1 MMEIVQ
7 KPKDMSLKGDICR
20 MLHQVRWQGLKIS
33 GFKPAF
39 YPELISFNHILSN
52 CKAISVQ
59 LTGLLSQSAKC
70 FLY

>member
-33 GFKPAF
+33 GFKPTF
-39 YPELISFNHILSN
+39 CPELVSFNHILSN
-52 CKAISVQ
+52 CMAISV
-59 LTGLLSQSAKC
+59 
-70 FLY
+70 

>member
-33 GFKPAF
+33 GFKPTF
-39 YPELISFNHILSN
+39 FQN
-52 CKAISVQ
+52 
-59 LTGLLSQSAKC
+59 
-70 FLY
+70 